1 MNGPSGPL
9 FFDNRQGTCESRY
22 THKSKALFGS
32 YEKYRIIIYKKQ
44 DKGNYICA
52 FFIEH
57 FYEELQVE

>member
-9 FFDNRQGTCESRY
+9 FFDDRQGTCGSRY
-22 THKSKALFGS
+22 THKSRALFGP

-44 DKGNYICA
+44 DKGTIICA

-57 FYEELQVE
+57 FLGRL